1 MDGVGDLIQSL
12 GNGISSLIE
21 NAFDAIG
28 GALRGILDSFES
40 LVPFPFSLLVLAI
53 ALAAVAW
60 LLAKR

>member
-1 MDGVGDLIQSL
+1 MGGVGDLIQSL

-28 GALRGILDSFES
+28 AALRGILDSFES
-40 LVPFPFSLLVLAI
+40 LVPFPLSLLVLAI
-53 ALAAVAW
+53 VLAGIAW